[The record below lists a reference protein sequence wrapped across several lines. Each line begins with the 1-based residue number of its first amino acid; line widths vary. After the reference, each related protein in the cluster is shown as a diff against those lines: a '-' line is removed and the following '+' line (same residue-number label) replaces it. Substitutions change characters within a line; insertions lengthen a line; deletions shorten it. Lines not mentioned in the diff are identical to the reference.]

1 MSTKPLSTK
10 SLSNSTVVI
19 AIDGPSG
26 SGKGTLS
33 QLLAK
38 RLGYH
43 LLDSG
48 ALYRLVALA
57 AVKQSADLNDEA
69 AVAAIAASLD
79 VRFAVEGDKV
89 ATLLAGQDVTAA
101 IRQEEV
107 GMNASLV
114 AAYPQV
120 RAALLQRQKDF
131 AQAPGLVA
139 DGRDMGTSVFPDAAV
154 KIFLTASAEARAE
167 RRYKQL
173 HQKGANVN
181 MAELVKDIQ
190 ARDERD
196 TKRAVS
202 PLVPAA
208 DALFLDSTEMTI
220 EQVLNRILSRVSE
233 TLGVAQ

>member
-1 MSTKPLSTK
+1 MVTGKAHTM
-10 SLSNSTVVI
+10 VI
-19 AIDGPSG
+19 TLDGPSG

-33 QLLAK
+33 QLVAK
-38 RLGYH
+38 RLGFH

-48 ALYRLVALA
+48 ALYRLVALSA
-57 AVKQSADLNDEA
+57 AKQSGNLQDQQ
-69 AVAAIAASLD
+69 AIANMAASLD
-79 VRFAVEGDKV
+79 VKFDVRSASTKIF
-89 ATLLAGQDVTAA
+89 LAGEDVTAE
-101 IRQEEV
+101 IRQENV

-114 AAYPQV
+114 AAYPLV

-139 DGRDMGTSVFPDAAV
+139 DGRDMGTTVFPDAPV

-173 HQKGANVN
+173 QQKGTSVN
-181 MAELVKDIQ
+181 MAELVADIR

-196 TKRAVS
+196 INRAVS

-208 DALFLDSTEMTI
+208 DAMLLDSTALNI
-220 EQVLNRILSRVSE
+220 EQVLNKILAKVNSV
-233 TLGVAQ
+233 L

>member
-1 MSTKPLSTK
+1 M
-10 SLSNSTVVI
+10 SNSTLVI

-33 QLLAK
+33 QLVAK

-48 ALYRLVALA
+48 ALYRLVALSA
-57 AVKQSADLNDEA
+57 TLQSADLNDEA
-69 AVAAIAASLD
+69 AVAAIATALD
-79 VRFAVEGDKV
+79 VKFDAEGDKV
-89 ATLLAGQDVTAA
+89 VVLLAGQDVTAA
-101 IRQEEV
+101 IRQETV

-114 AAYPQV
+114 AAYPLV

-139 DGRDMGTSVFPDAAV
+139 DGRDMGTTVFPQAAV

-173 HQKGANVN
+173 HQKGASVN
-181 MAELVKDIQ
+181 MAELVKDIK

-196 TKRAVS
+196 TQRSVS

-208 DALFLDSTEMTI
+208 DALFLDSTALTI
-220 EQVLNRILSRVSE
+220 DQVLERILARVDE
-233 TLGVAQ
+233 VLGVAQ